1 MTEFDAQ
8 NSSSLLQI
16 KYEDLKD
23 GERTAFSALFLR
35 LSVPIGAC
43 MSAHTAN
50 TRCQTVDLYEGP
62 LHSDTQ
68 TAAWRLGYKLSH
80 CNTSR
85 FLYYDAGAVHGALV
99 WIQKGDNWKPTFVIS
114 NALFGTP
121 MGGSKL

>member
-1 MTEFDAQ
+1 MTKFYSQ
-8 NSSSLLQI
+8 NSNSLLQV
-16 KYEDLKD
+16 KYEDLED
-23 GERTAFSALFLR
+23 GERTAFSELLLR
-35 LSVPIGAC
+35 WSVPIGTC
-43 MSAHTAN
+43 MSAHAN

-80 CNTSR
+80 CITSR

-99 WIQKGDNWKPTFVIS
+99 WIQKGDNSKPTFVIS
-114 NALFGTP
+114 HALFGTP